1 MIRLFVCS
9 STRGEA
15 KRRFASAALG
25 VAPMRRALAAL
36 AIAAELGREL
46 AEASAL
52 DSVAA
57 RSRTVR
63 VFERPPEATTP
74 TVRKNEG
81 DDDYDYGYDGDGDGD
96 GDEF

>member
-74 TVRKNEG
+74 RPGRTRSLWIRTSMTSPSRAPRPSPS
-81 DDDYDYGYDGDGDGD
+81 
-96 GDEF
+96 